1 MARIEAESNHA
12 RPSLG
17 PLAGLSVRA
26 QEDKQDFLFTYM
38 DKLIRPMEAEPRLL

>member
-26 QEDKQDFLFTYM
+26 QKQDFLFTYM